1 MNQTYSLITINHFN
15 KFQISKLGDK
25 FCLSFS
31 NCKNKVLIALPFVLD
46 ERVGSLAGM
55 MPDGSLIKDLKRV
68 YFTQKK
74 DFRKILQFRGLLI
87 ELFSPTNKVFIREG
101 HNAFEGY
108 TNSKV
113 LANLLYHVLDF
124 SKSDEEMKVPKWVF
138 QSPDSVKRAYL
149 REAFAMEGTIFKSL
163 KEIRFIT
170 KDKGYALEIQA
181 LLNSLGI
188 GSFVQTRIGGTHKTI
203 QYRVSIYR
211 RENFEKFK
219 KIGFTSSL
227 HVERFNLICQKY
239 QI

>member
-1 MNQTYSLITINHFN
+1 MNKNYSLITINHLS
-15 KFQISKLGDK
+15 KFKINKLGDK
-25 FCLSFS
+25 FCLSLS
-31 NCKNKVLIALPFVLD
+31 NCKNKVLISLPFVLD

-87 ELFSPTNKVFIREG
+87 ELFSPTNKVFIRDG
-101 HNAFEGY
+101 HNAFDAY
-108 TNSKV
+108 TNSTV
-113 LANLLYHVLDF
+113 LANFLYHVLDF
-124 SKSDEEMKVPKWVF
+124 SKSDEEMKVPKWMF
-138 QSPDSVKRAYL
+138 LSPDSVKRAYL

-170 KDKGYALEIQA
+170 KDKDYALGIQA
-181 LLNSLGI
+181 LLNSLKI
-188 GSFVQTRIGGTHKTI
+188 GSFVQTRIGGTHRTI

-211 RENFEKFK
+211 KENFEKFK
-219 KIGFTSSL
+219 EIGFTSLL